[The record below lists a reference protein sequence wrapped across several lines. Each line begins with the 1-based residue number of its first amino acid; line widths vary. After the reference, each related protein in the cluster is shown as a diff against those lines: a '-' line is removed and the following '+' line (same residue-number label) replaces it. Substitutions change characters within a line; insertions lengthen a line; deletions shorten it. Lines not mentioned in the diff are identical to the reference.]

1 MAGLE
6 ASQVSEDML
15 EPRADDTVPGLPE
28 QADLVMAASGAN
40 LADPATATP
49 QSAGDHYDAFI
60 SYSHAADH
68 TLAPAIQ
75 HGLQA
80 LAKPLYERRA
90 LRVFRDKTSLAVTP
104 GLWPTIQQALE
115 ASRYFILLA
124 SPTAAKSN
132 WVQQELAWWIR
143 HRKPGTLL
151 IVLTAGTIAW
161 DQTSGDF
168 AWHETDTLPKSDALP
183 TTLSG
188 WFGEEPLWVD
198 LRWAQTASRLSHR
211 DPQLRDDLATLAA
224 PLRGVPKD
232 DLVGL
237 DLVLH
242 RRAVRLR
249 RIALVLLVLLTL
261 GALGGALVAVEQRD
275 TAREQTLTATSR
287 QLVAQA
293 TSIQDSQP
301 NLARQ
306 LLAQAYRLAPTDQAV
321 GALLGSSSIPR
332 VIPVRGDSRSVSIA
346 YGPHRDMFAIASDEG
361 VTLYGARTETAL
373 ATLGGQSGHV
383 GVMAFSPDDR
393 LLAVGDADG
402 RIRLWDV
409 TSARHPTPVGAVVA
423 STGAIRALSFS
434 SEARFLTVV
443 AERAAGV
450 LDIRDRHRP
459 RMIATIPGVPSA
471 GLSDGLALSP
481 DGRVMASSAQESGNK
496 ETVRLWDLSKPSS
509 PALLAS
515 LEGSGGSL
523 AFSPDGQLLA
533 AGEGGVGQVTRLW
546 DVGDPVHPKQRAL
559 LAGQSFGIDA
569 VAFSADGATLATG
582 AGDRSIQLWDVADPI
597 RPAQGARLTG
607 HTDSVE
613 ALAFSGDGH
622 TLASVSA
629 DGAATDSDGFMADRT
644 VRLWSVIGSER
655 TSAAAKLASA
665 AGSLPAFSPDSRT
678 MAAGFPMTLWDLNNR
693 TNPRSLATVPT
704 FAQGQPAV
712 DLSPDSQTLATG
724 LPVVLWD
731 VTDRVHPRTLTPRTR
746 ITESAQVVRFSPT
759 APLLVV
765 AAHVDGLQL
774 WDVSHPE
781 RPTHLATLEASQA
794 SPQGVAFRRD
804 GRLLATLTSDAVQLW
819 DVAHPSTPRLLDTF
833 KQDKEKVQ
841 ALAFSPDGRTLLTGD
856 TSGVVTSW
864 DAKDPSH
871 VRQLGLVG
879 RHTGPVGGVAFH
891 PGGTI
896 AASASDDGTIRLWN
910 VADPS
915 RPIEMTALSGGGL
928 YDSAALVFSPDGR
941 TLAAA
946 SANDLQLWDVDMLGI
961 LQRLCAQSPRIT
973 PAQWRQYLPD
983 RPYDPP
989 CA

>member
-1 MAGLE
+1 
-6 ASQVSEDML
+6 VSEDVV
-15 EPRADDTVPGLPE
+15 EPHVDTVPAVHD
-28 QADLVMAASGAN
+28 QADLAMAASEAR
-40 LADPATATP
+40 LADPAPDAP
-49 QSAGDHYDAFI
+49 RSAGGGYDAFI

-90 LRVFRDKTSLAVTP
+90 LRVFRDKTSLAITP

-124 SPTAAKSN
+124 SPAAAKSK
-132 WVQQELAWWIR
+132 WVQQELAWWMQ

-151 IVLTAGTIAW
+151 IVLTTGTIAW
-161 DQTSGDF
+161 DQASGDF
-168 AWHETDTLPKSDALP
+168 AWHETDTLPKTDALP
-183 TTLSG
+183 TILSG

-249 RIALVLLVLLTL
+249 RIAVVLLALLTV
-261 GALGGALVAVEQRD
+261 GALGGALVAVEQRN

-332 VIPVRGDSRSVSIA
+332 AIPIGGDSRGASIA
-346 YGPHRDMFAIASDEG
+346 FSPHRDVFVIASSED
-361 VTLYGARTETAL
+361 VTLYDARAGTAL
-373 ATLGGQSGHV
+373 ATLGGQAARV
-383 GVMAFSPDDR
+383 RVMAFSQDER

-402 RIRLWDV
+402 RVRLWDV
-409 TSARHPTPVGAVVA
+409 TSARNPKALGAVIA
-423 STGAIRALSFS
+423 STASIRALSFGS
-434 SEARFLTVV
+434 DGRSLTVV
-443 AERAAGV
+443 AERAAGI
-450 LDIRDRHRP
+450 LNIQDRHHP
-459 RMIATIPGVPSA
+459 RMVGTIPAVPSV
-471 GLSDGLALSP
+471 GLSEGLALSP
-481 DGRVMASSAQESGNK
+481 DGRVMASSAQESGNR
-496 ETVRLWDLSKPSS
+496 EIVHLWDMSKPSS
-509 PALLAS
+509 PALLGS

-533 AGEGGVGQVTRLW
+533 AGEGGVGRVTRLW
-546 DVGDPVHPKQRAL
+546 DIGDPVHPKQRAL
-559 LAGQSFGIDA
+559 LAGQSLGIDA
-569 VAFSADGATLATG
+569 VAFSPDGATLATG
-582 AGDRSIQLWDVADPI
+582 AGDRSIQLWDVTDPL

-607 HTDSVE
+607 HTDSIE

-629 DGAATDSDGFMADRT
+629 DGASSDSAGSRTDRT
-644 VRLWSVIGSER
+644 VRLWNVIGSER
-655 TSAAAKLASA
+655 TSADAKLSSP
-665 AGSLPAFSPDSRT
+665 GSLPAFSPDSRT
-678 MAAGFPMTLWDLNNR
+678 MAAGFPMTLWDLSNR

-712 DLSPDSQTLATG
+712 DLSPDGHTLATG

-731 VTDRVHPRTLTPRTR
+731 VTDRVHPRILTPRTS

-759 APLLVV
+759 APVLVTGALV
-765 AAHVDGLQL
+765 QDGLQL

-781 RPTHLATLEASQA
+781 RPVRIATLPAST
-794 SPQGVAFRRD
+794 SPVLSHQSVAFRRD
-804 GRLLATLTSDAVQLW
+804 GQLLATLNTDDAVQLW
-819 DVAHPSTPRLLDTF
+819 DVSHPSTPRLLDTF
-833 KQDKEKVQ
+833 QPDKQHVQ
-841 ALAFSPDGRTLLTGD
+841 ALAFSPDGGMLLTGD
-856 TSGVVTSW
+856 ISGVVTSW
-864 DAKDPSH
+864 DVRDPSH
-871 VRQLGLVG
+871 ARRLGLVG
-879 RHTGPVGGVAFH
+879 RHTGPVGGVAYH
-891 PGGTI
+891 PDGTI
-896 AASASDDGTIRLWN
+896 AASASDDGSIRLWN
-910 VADPS
+910 VADPAH
-915 RPIEMTALSGGGL
+915 PIEMTALSGGGI

-946 SANDLQLWDVDMLGI
+946 SGNDLQLWHVDLLGI

-973 PAQWRQYLPD
+973 PAQWTQYLPD

>member
-1 MAGLE
+1 
-6 ASQVSEDML
+6 VSEDVV
-15 EPRADDTVPGLPE
+15 ESPVDGTVPAGPE
-28 QADLVMAASGAN
+28 QADLAIAASEAK
-40 LADPATATP
+40 LADPAPAAP
-49 QSAGDHYDAFI
+49 QSAGGGYDAFI

-75 HGLQA
+75 HGLQV
-80 LAKPLYERRA
+80 LAKPLYKRRA

-124 SPTAAKSN
+124 SPAAAKSK
-132 WVQQELAWWIR
+132 WVQQELAWWME

-161 DQTSGDF
+161 DQASGDSGDF
-168 AWHETDTLPKSDALP
+168 AWHETDTLPKTDALP
-183 TTLSG
+183 TALSG

-224 PLRGVPKD
+224 PIRGVSKD

-249 RIALVLLVLLTL
+249 RIAVVLLVLLTL
-261 GALGGALVAVEQRD
+261 GALGGALVAVEQRN

-332 VIPVRGDSRSVSIA
+332 VIPIRGDPLDAIIA
-346 YGPHRDMFAIASDEG
+346 YSPHRDVFAVASGKE
-361 VTLYGARTETAL
+361 VTLYDARAGMPL
-373 ATLGGQSGHV
+373 ATLGSQAARV
-383 GVMAFSPDDR
+383 GVMAFSQDDR

-402 RIRLWDV
+402 RVRLLDV
-409 TSARHPTPVGAVVA
+409 TSARHPRPLGAAFA
-423 STGAIRALSFS
+423 SGGAIRALSFGS
-434 SEARFLTVV
+434 DVRSLTVV

-450 LDIRDRHRP
+450 LNIQNRQHP
-459 RMIATIPGVPSA
+459 RMVGTIPEVPGV
-471 GLSDGLALSP
+471 GLGEDLALSP
-481 DGRVMASSAQESGNK
+481 DGRVMASSAQGIGYKRSM
-496 ETVRLWDLSKPSS
+496 RLWDLSKPSS
-509 PALLAS
+509 PALLVN
-515 LEGSGGSL
+515 LKGSGGSL
-523 AFSPDGQLLA
+523 AISPDGQLLA
-533 AGEGGVGQVTRLW
+533 AGEDRVTRLW
-546 DVGDPVHPKQRAL
+546 DIGDPVHPKQRAL
-559 LAGQSFGIDA
+559 LTGHSSDIDA
-569 VAFSADGATLATG
+569 IAFSADGATLATG
-582 AGDRSIQLWDVADPI
+582 ARDRSIQLWDVTDPL
-597 RPAQGARLTG
+597 RPVQGARLTG
-607 HTDSVE
+607 HTDWIE

-629 DGAATDSDGFMADRT
+629 DGPATDSAGSKTDRT
-644 VRLWSVIGSER
+644 VRLWSVIGSQR
-655 TSAAAKLASA
+655 TSADAELSSP
-665 AGSLPAFSPDSRT
+665 GSVPAFSPDSRT
-678 MAAGFPMTLWDLNNR
+678 MAAGFPMTLWDLSNR

-712 DLSPDSQTLATG
+712 DISPDGRTLATG

-731 VTDRVHPRTLTPRTR
+731 VTDRAHPRTLTPRTS

-759 APLLVV
+759 APVLVTG
-765 AAHVDGLQL
+765 ALVDMDSVLQL
-774 WDVSHPE
+774 WDVRHPE
-781 RPTHLATLEASQA
+781 RPARIATLPASK
-794 SPQGVAFRRD
+794 SPLLSLQSVAFRRD
-804 GRLLATLTSDAVQLW
+804 GQLLATLNTDDAVQLW
-819 DVAHPSTPRLLDTF
+819 DVAHPSTPRLLDTLQPD
-833 KQDKEKVQ
+833 KQKVQ
-841 ALAFSPDGRTLLTGD
+841 ALAFSPDGGMLLTGD

-864 DAKDPSH
+864 DVSDPSH
-871 VRQLGLVG
+871 ARQLGLVG
-879 RHTGPVGGVAFH
+879 RHTGPVGGLAYH
-891 PGGTI
+891 PNGTI

-910 VADPS
+910 VADPAH
-915 RPIEMTALSGGGL
+915 PIEMTALSGGGI
-928 YDSAALVFSPDGR
+928 YVSAALVFSPDGR

-946 SANDLQLWDVDMLGI
+946 SGDDLQLWHVDLLGI

-973 PAQWRQYLPD
+973 PAQWTQYLPD